1 MSPSPPDLGTLMVRP
16 DPTDADRILDFAARW
31 HRFGGGSPED
41 IFITFGIDKATYA
54 ARVLAIVNSDSRID
68 TELAQSI
75 RHAYTRRSPRPA
87 NPDTGLDL

>member
-1 MSPSPPDLGTLMVRP
+1 MVRP

-54 ARVLAIVNSDSRID
+54 ARVLAIVDDAHNRID
-68 TELAQSI
+68 TALAQSI
-75 RHAYTRRSPRPA
+75 RNAYTRRSPRPA
-87 NPDTGLDL
+87 NTDTGLDL